1 MNFPKST
8 HKTSILVVDDDP
20 ICRGL
25 LQSVLEILGY
35 HVETAC
41 DGQEALELVYSG
53 DFRIVLSDWQMP
65 GMSGIE
71 LCKRIRKRQLGGYVY
86 FILLTCLSRKENLLV
101 GLRAGADDFINKPF
115 DPEELQVR
123 LRAAERIISLEGRDL
138 LIFSLAKLAEMRD
151 PETGAHLER
160 MREYARILAQQL
172 STTPNYAD
180 VIDADYVRTI
190 FLTSPLHD
198 IGKVGIPDRV
208 LLKPG
213 RLTPDEFEVMKQHV
227 LIGSQTLEAALSA
240 QASAE
245 YLRFGREIVLSHHEK
260 FDGSG
265 YPFGLSGSKIPLC
278 GRIVALADVYDAL
291 TTKRV
296 YKDAFSHEKARAIIV
311 EGAGAHFD
319 PDVVDAFLHCE
330 EEFVSIREQLDDAL
344 IPPSPAALI
353 SPLAVAAPA
362 VEACA

>member
-1 MNFPKST
+1 MNFAKPT
-8 HKTSILVVDDDP
+8 HRASILVVDDDP

-35 HVETAC
+35 HVETAS
-41 DGQEALELVYSG
+41 DGLEALDLVYSG

-71 LCKRIRKRQLGGYVY
+71 LCQRIRKRQLGGYVY
-86 FILLTCLSRKENLLV
+86 FILLTCLSRKENLV
-101 GLRAGADDFINKPF
+101 AGLRAGADDFINKPF

-172 STTPNYAD
+172 STTPAYAD
-180 VIDADYVRTI
+180 VIDADYIRTI
-190 FLTSPLHD
+190 FMTSPLHD
-198 IGKVGIPDRV
+198 IGKVGIPDCV

-213 RLTPDEFEVMKQHV
+213 KLTKDEFEIMKQHV
-227 LIGSQTLEAALSA
+227 LIGSQTLEAALGAHS
-240 QASAE
+240 SAE

-265 YPFGLSGSKIPLC
+265 YPYGLKGDRIPLC

-296 YKDAFSHEKARAIIV
+296 YKDAFSHQKAKSIII

-319 PDVVDAFLHCE
+319 PDVVDAFLQRE
-330 EEFVSIREQLDDAL
+330 ADFISIREQLDDSNA
-344 IPPSPAALI
+344 PPSPGAILAPMVAKALVG
-353 SPLAVAAPA
+353 S
-362 VEACA
+362 CA